1 MLEVHSPIGNIFDEG
16 FEDLEHEDFERLKI
30 SRTEIEKRVLRKQ
43 TDCGTD
49 IGFKL
54 DPGVRLRHGD
64 IIKNKDSKIIVEQL
78 PERVISVRFAD
89 KTPTDIKILL
99 GHMIGNMHRPIS
111 IQHEEILIPILADSE
126 KDTFSKIIG
135 HLIHHI
141 EMKIDQRVFISQS
154 GVTPHGH

>member
-1 MLEVHSPIGNIFDEG
+1 MLEVHAPVGNIFDEE
-16 FEDLEHEDFERLKI
+16 FKELQNEDFERLKI
-30 SRTEIEKRVLRKQ
+30 SRTELEKRILRKQ

-78 PERVISVRFAD
+78 PERVISVMFKENA
-89 KTPTDIKILL
+89 PTDVKILL

-111 IQHEEILIPILADSE
+111 IHHGEILIPILADSE
-126 KDTFSKIIG
+126 MESFAKIIH
-135 HLIHHI
+135 HLVHYL
-141 EMKIDQRVFISQS
+141 EMKIDNRVFISQS
-154 GVTPHGH
+154 GVTQHEH